1 VEGRQ
6 AALRKKILAEMTVD
20 YSNLLEKNF
29 DLAKQFVR
37 LLRDGSVELLVK
49 DKLGGKEQILLY
61 LMGKLYSK
69 EAGLATTF
77 EVGNAELMDQ
87 LGMPIGS
94 LLPFLKDLRDANKV
108 RQVKR
113 EKNVYHSLPPGQ
125 IEETLTALERK
136 VRKE

>member
-1 VEGRQ
+1 MEGRQ